1 MDPGHR
7 GWGPPAPGGNAHA
20 SNAEQ
25 GQSQAPRPGASYGTP
40 QHQPAQSPSLGS
52 SGLPP
57 PSNAPF
63 SFHQPAHGLA
73 SLAGVSQSSPRQ
85 PSSTHRSDGLQTQTQ
100 QQQGFPLP
108 GITQAIGQPGAADRE
123 RERAREIE
131 QHIHIKEEED
141 RRHRDQERHR
151 LEQAPPHQPQP
162 GPPMLHQPV
171 AVGPRSVHG
180 PNGLLGN
187 PGIAGP
193 QHGQMPLGA
202 PSGPGNI
209 FAGGPVQPAQTQ
221 AGQQQQQQQLQASML
236 MPFPPGA
243 QQQAAQQQ
251 VAQGPGQQP
260 ILNDALSY
268 LDQVKVQFADH
279 PDVYNRFLDI
289 MKDFK
294 SGAIDTPGVI
304 GRVSTLFA
312 GNPELIQ
319 GFNTFLP
326 PGYRIEC
333 GTTDDPNAIRVTT
346 PMGTTIQNMQQ
357 PRPLSRQDDGLRPA
371 NGTFTPQPGAQSAQM
386 MFSPSGRPVGPSAP
400 GQQHLSPLEAARQ
413 QEQLAMHAQEQRGV
427 NSLQSAVSAAASGGG
442 LRAGI
447 SPRATPMPG
456 QDLNGPAADSVAMEK
471 RGPVEFNHAISY
483 VNKIKNRFS
492 AHPDIYKQFL
502 EILQTYQRES
512 KPIQDVYSQVTRLF
526 GGAPD
531 LLLDFK
537 QFLPESAAQ
546 AKAAETARQQAEES
560 AMLSNVRGDGVGMY
574 GSPVMSRETHMGTPN
589 HGRGLPPVGNFAP
602 TPISK
607 DSKKRKPERQ
617 GTADSMAGPSGSKVP
632 FGAQPAGKRQKQT
645 HQPAKG
651 ASDQAPVSP
660 GLVPALPA
668 PIAPTTSAATS
679 EELSF
684 FDRAKKAI
692 SNKNT
697 MNEFLKLCNLYSQDL
712 IDGTTL
718 IYRAK
723 AFIGG
728 NPELMKWFQDFIGY
742 DERDIL
748 IENKARIPTG
758 RVSLSNCRGLGP
770 SYRLLPKRER
780 QKPCSGRDELCN
792 AVLNDEWA
800 SHPTWAS
807 EDSGFI
813 AHKKNQNEE
822 GLHRIEEERHDYDY
836 NVEACSR
843 TIQLLE
849 PLAQQLRRLPDH
861 EQKEFRLPPGLGGQS
876 ETIYKRI
883 IMKIYGREKGHD
895 VIQQLHDTPY
905 QVIPVL
911 LNRLKERLESW
922 KMAQREWEKV
932 WRDQT
937 QKMFWRSLDHQ
948 AVNNTKA
955 DKKQFQAK
963 TLQTEIAV
971 RREEMRRQE
980 LQVRGTM
987 RKPQLEFLAD
997 DLEVVVDAASLLVQY
1012 VKMNMEAEHP
1022 KLKGFVK
1029 EFVPLFFG
1037 LDTEAFNAQID
1048 RRTGTNTPP
1057 DFPEEPFSGS
1067 EDAGAPRG
1075 RKANVKT
1082 SNLLRTALDRGRN
1095 GKLGRKDREDSN
1107 ASASRAST
1115 PDVASNAG
1123 DPEDM
1128 AIDAAEEAAEPKT
1141 EQSVRRWF
1149 EHPDM
1154 GNALGGR
1161 NIDPNEP
1168 QKRDTFP
1175 LWSNTSLYCFVR
1187 MFFMLYDRL
1196 RKLKLAEEKAGQ
1208 TVERAMKAKP
1218 AVELGINDKLP
1229 NEFFSNVSETAQ
1241 YYPQMLT
1248 KFHDVLKGDLDFVPD
1263 VEETLR
1269 RFYLQTGYPLYAFEK
1284 LMQQTARYAVSV
1296 LNGEGKEK
1304 SWDIYQLFRKD
1315 RMKDATTHAQSA
1327 DYKKAVERMVR
1338 DGDLYKIEYVS
1349 RTGPDIV
1356 LSWQQPQGVTAS
1368 TDPLTDTSQDQ
1379 TKQKVNIFLAKKD
1392 DPAYF
1397 ESGISPMDQ
1406 ENRWRSYISS
1416 YQTFDPTDGVPKQN
1430 LNFPLLERNM
1440 RDMGA
1445 NPKSMSY
1452 PPSPPPQS
1460 TDVGAEGTSGANA
1473 SGSDRAYSR
1482 LLAAHN
1488 EEKLDLRISVNG
1500 YKAVFQPKTQEGFSE
1515 PLRERGGDEG
1525 SIRDAEEDLQHRE
1538 EVMKDSYL
1546 MNNKGM
1552 VGMTKEEVEKANEAF
1567 ATLAGGGAENG
1578 AAEVAAGEEEDANW
1592 GRMELDG

>member
-1 MDPGHR
+1 MDPAHR

-40 QHQPAQSPSLGS
+40 QHQTAQSPSLGS

-57 PSNAPF
+57 PPNPPF

-73 SLAGVSQSSPRQ
+73 SLAGVSQASPRQ
-85 PSSTHRSDGLQTQTQ
+85 PPSTHRTDGLQSQIQ
-100 QQQGFPLP
+100 QPLGFPLP
-108 GITQAIGQPGAADRE
+108 GVTQATGQPGAADRE

-141 RRHRDQERHR
+141 RRHRDQERQR
-151 LEQAPPHQPQP
+151 LEQVPQHQPHS
-162 GPPMLHQPV
+162 GPPLLHQPV

-187 PGIAGP
+187 PSIAGP
-193 QHGQMPLGA
+193 QHAQMPLGA

-221 AGQQQQQQQLQASML
+221 SGQQQQLQANML
-236 MPFPPGA
+236 MPFPGA
-243 QQQAAQQQ
+243 QQAAQQQ
-251 VAQGPGQQP
+251 VVQGPGQQP

-346 PMGTTIQNMQQ
+346 PMGTTIQNMHQ
-357 PRPLSRQDDGLRPA
+357 PRPVSRQEDGLRPA

-386 MFSPSGRPVGPSAP
+386 MFSPSGRPVGPAAP
-400 GQQHLSPLEAARQ
+400 GQQQHLSPLETARQ
-413 QEQLAMHAQEQRGV
+413 QEQLAMHVQEQRGV

-447 SPRATPMPG
+447 SPRATPLPG
-456 QDLNGPAADSVAMEK
+456 QDVIGLVADPAAMEK

-492 AHPDIYKQFL
+492 AQPDIYKQFL

-546 AKAAETARQQAEES
+546 AKAAEMARQQAEES
-560 AMLSNVRGDGVGMY
+560 AMLSNVRGEMY

-607 DSKKRKPERQ
+607 DNKKRKNERQ
-617 GTADSMAGPSGSKVP
+617 DTADSMAGPSGSKVP
-632 FGAQPAGKRQKQT
+632 FSTQPAGKRQKQT
-645 HQPAKG
+645 HPPAKG
-651 ASDQAPVSP
+651 VSDQAPISP
-660 GLVPALPA
+660 GLVPALPTA
-668 PIAPTTSAATS
+668 MAPTTSAATS

-697 MNEFLKLCNLYSQDL
+697 MNEFLKLCNLFSQDL

-718 IYRAK
+718 MYRAK

-728 NPELMKWFQDFIGY
+728 NAELMNWFQQFVGY
-742 DERDIL
+742 DERDII
-748 IENKARIPTG
+748 IENKARMPTG

-849 PLAQQLRRLPDH
+849 PIAQQLRRLPDA
-861 EQKEFRLPPGLGGQS
+861 EQKDYKLPPGLGGQS

-895 VIQQLHDTPY
+895 VIEQLHMTPY

-948 AVNNTKA
+948 AMNNTKA
-955 DKKQFQAK
+955 DKKQFLNK

-980 LQVRGTM
+980 LVIRGTM

-1012 VKMNMEAEHP
+1012 VKLNMEADHP
-1022 KLKGFVK
+1022 KLRGFVK

-1037 LDTEAFNAQID
+1037 LDAEAFNAQIEE
-1048 RRTGTNTPP
+1048 RTGNMTPIEFT
-1057 DFPEEPFSGS
+1057 DEPVSGA
-1067 EDAGAPRG
+1067 EDAGVPRV
-1075 RKANVKT
+1075 RKGNAKT
-1082 SNLLRTALDRGRN
+1082 GNLLRTALDRGRN

-1115 PDVASNAG
+1115 PEVASNAG

-1128 AIDAAEEAAEPKT
+1128 AIDAAEDTAESKI
-1141 EQSVRRWF
+1141 EQPEHRWF

-1168 QKRDTFP
+1168 QKRDAYP
-1175 LWSNTSLYCFVR
+1175 LWANTNLYCFIR

-1196 RKLKLAEEKAGQ
+1196 RKLKLWEEKAAK
-1208 TVERAMKAKP
+1208 TVENAMKAKP
-1218 AVELGINDKLP
+1218 AVHLGINDKLP
-1229 NEFFSNVSETAQ
+1229 SEFFTDVSGTAN
-1241 YYPQMLT
+1241 YYKQMLA
-1248 KFHDVLKGDLDFVPD
+1248 KFDDVLKGDLEFVPE

-1269 RFYLQTGYPLYAFEK
+1269 RFYLQSGYPLYAFEK
-1284 LMQQTARYAVSV
+1284 LIGQTAKYAAAV

-1315 RMKDATTHAQSA
+1315 RMKDTATHMQSA

-1338 DGDLYKIEYVS
+1338 DGDLYKIEYE
-1349 RTGPDIV
+1349 
-1356 LSWQQPQGVTAS
+1356 
-1368 TDPLTDTSQDQ
+1368 Q

-1397 ESGISPMDQ
+1397 EGGVSPMDH
-1406 ENRWRSYISS
+1406 ENRWRSYVTS
-1416 YQTFDPTDGVPKQN
+1416 YQTFEPTDGVPKEH
-1430 LNFPLLERNM
+1430 LNVPMLERNM
-1440 RDMGA
+1440 RNMGA
-1445 NPKSMSY
+1445 NPKSLSY
-1452 PPSPPPQS
+1452 PPSPPLQP
-1460 TDVGAEGTSGANA
+1460 TDVGAEGTSAANA
-1473 SGSDRAYSR
+1473 SGGDRAFNR
-1482 LLAAHN
+1482 LMAAHN
-1488 EEKLDLRISVNG
+1488 EEKLDIRISVNN
-1500 YKAVFQPKTQEGFSE
+1500 YKTVFHPGTQEGFSE
-1515 PLRERGGDEG
+1515 PLHERGGDQG
-1525 SIRDAEEDLQHRE
+1525 SIRDAEEDMQHRE
-1538 EVMKDSYL
+1538 EVMKDSFL
-1546 MNNKGM
+1546 LNNKLM
-1552 VGMTKEEVEKANEAF
+1552 VGMKKEEVEKANEKF
-1567 ATLAGGGAENG
+1567 ARLAGEPSEVRAE
-1578 AAEVAAGEEEDANW
+1578 AAAGEEEE
-1592 GRMELDG
+1592 GEGERMEVDG